1 MKAIILNSG
10 MGTRLG
16 ELTANNP
23 KSLVNLNDEE
33 TICSRAISILSQFG
47 IDEYVITTGYLDN
60 LLKDYL
66 LEKFPT
72 LNFKFVHNP
81 VYDRS
86 NYIKSIDLID
96 EIDDDVI
103 LLHGD
108 LVFTKETALKIIN
121 SDKSSVVIDT
131 TIKIPKDDFKAKVVD
146 NKIKYIGVD
155 YFEDDA
161 VACQAFYKLS
171 NDDWNVWKV
180 RINEFCSNGNVDVY
194 AENALNELFD
204 EDFCIYALDLKGD
217 LCMEVDTKEDLA
229 KIRDVLGY

>member
-131 TIKIPKDDFKAKVVD
+131 TIKIPNITKGITHFHVKLTTFCLLVSNSVS
-146 NKIKYIGVD
+146 
-155 YFEDDA
+155 
-161 VACQAFYKLS
+161 KLS
-171 NDDWNVWKV
+171 
-180 RINEFCSNGNVDVY
+180 ILLSP
-194 AENALNELFD
+194 
-204 EDFCIYALDLKGD
+204 I
-217 LCMEVDTKEDLA
+217 
-229 KIRDVLGY
+229 